1 MRHELLSTLEKVRQ
15 RLRLVE
21 QKVVRQQHILD
32 PPEITYLPDARPLER
47 IELDDLTWQP
57 MLYHHYWGNWQTNFL
72 MRMHLTTPADWPGSA
87 TVALN
92 LPLGDAG
99 DYFNA
104 HPEALI
110 YIDRHPWTAT
120 DVRHTRLKL
129 PDAYR
134 HQQLK
139 ELLLHGWTG
148 LGTSLHGDH
157 RQRLYLHPIS
167 VQLLDEAV
175 REFVILART
184 AVDAV
189 QHMQAD
195 RPEYGRLLNALE
207 AAFLQ
212 LDTRD
217 PIGDH
222 FYATVPK
229 ALETLRKSIAASG
242 NPIDVDIAAVGHA
255 HIDTAWLWPLSQT
268 RQKVRRTFSTV
279 LNLMQQY
286 PEYRFSQSQPQ
297 LYAFLNEDAPD
308 LIEQI
313 KLFVADGR
321 WEALGGMWVEADCNI
336 TGAESLVRQFLLGRR
351 FFTENFGEGV
361 DSPVLWLPDAF
372 GFPWSLPQIAAQ
384 AGMKYFFTIKLRWNE
399 HTQFPYDS
407 FWWQGL
413 DGTRLLAHL
422 SPAPTYGNWLLPAT
436 YNAEASADTS
446 LGAWQKLRG
455 KEISES
461 ILMAYGH
468 GDGGGGP
475 TPEMIE
481 NLQVLKDFPGVP
493 RTSFSSVHDFFRQL
507 EERVDGRLP
516 TWNGELYLETHQGT
530 LTSQGSIKRA
540 NRLAERRLHEI
551 EFLATYAMLIDA
563 EYQYPATELTAVW
576 QIVCLN
582 HFHDILPGSSINA
595 VYVEATQQYT
605 DMMHRLDA
613 LQQEALDVIARHC
626 GGERLVIN
634 PTGINRNDIY
644 ALATENDA
652 IAQHLLT
659 LVELPPYSITPLTSA
674 EPIGKADDVFTVTPG
689 QLENDRVAL
698 TFNEQGD
705 LIRIYDKLFHR
716 EVLASAEIGNQLQ
729 LFEDRPRHY
738 DAWNIDLGYDQR
750 MWLAEPATVTVLE
763 TGPLRASLH
772 FERQIGSSFV
782 KQRVTLYRGSARI
795 DFHTEMDWREKHM
808 LLKVAFPVNILAP
821 EARYSIQWGHIAR
834 PTHRNTLANWAQ
846 YEVAAHHWADL
857 SEGNYGVALLNDSK
871 YGYDVHDNR
880 MRLTLL
886 KSATYPDPHADE
898 GTHEFTYSLLPH
910 RHYDDGWLNN
920 VVAAGYQLNYPL
932 MLVDGDTRAD
942 VARSLPSLVSIPAYQ
957 ANVMV
962 ETIKKAEDSDAVVVR
977 LYEYLRTRGEVCVQF
992 GFDVKRV
999 WRANILEERQTLMD
1013 VKNGN
1018 RVWLNVKPFEIITLI
1033 AESV

>member
-21 QKVVRQQHILD
+21 QKLVRRQHILD
-32 PPEITYLPDARPLER
+32 PPTIAYLPDARSLEQVA
-47 IELDDLTWQP
+47 IDDLTWQP
-57 MLYHHYWGNWQTNFL
+57 MMYHQYWGAWQTNFL
-72 MRMHLTTPADWPGSA
+72 MRMQLTIPADWSRRED
-87 TVALN
+87 VALH

-110 YIDRHPWTAT
+110 YVDGHPWTAT
-120 DVRHTRLKL
+120 DVRHTRLPL
-129 PDAYR
+129 PESYR
-134 HQQLK
+134 DQQPR

-148 LGTSLHGDH
+148 LGTSLHGDD
-157 RQRLYLHPIS
+157 RQRLYLQPIS
-167 VQLLDEAV
+167 VQLLDEKV
-175 REFVILART
+175 REFVVLART

-189 QHMQAD
+189 QSMSTD

-207 AAFLQ
+207 EAFLE
-212 LDTRD
+212 LDTHD
-217 PIGDH
+217 LLSDH
-222 FYATVPK
+222 FYASVPQ
-229 ALETLRKSIAASG
+229 AVDTFRKSVDAAG
-242 NPIDVDIAAVGHA
+242 QPLDVDIAAVGHA
-255 HIDTAWLWPLSQT
+255 HIDTAWLWPLAQT
-268 RQKVRRTFSTV
+268 RQKARRTFSTV
-279 LNLMQQY
+279 LNLMQRY

-308 LIEQI
+308 LFAEI
-313 KLFVADGR
+313 KTHVAEGR
-321 WEALGGMWVEADCNI
+321 WEALGGMWVEADCNV

-351 FFTENFGEGV
+351 FFREHFGEGT

-372 GFPWSLPQIAAQ
+372 GFPWSLPQVAAQ

-399 HTQFPYDS
+399 HTEFPYDS

-455 KEISES
+455 KETSES

-481 NLQVLKDFPGVP
+481 NIQILSDFPGVP
-493 RTSFSSVHDFFRQL
+493 RTSFSSVDEFFNQL
-507 EERVDGRLP
+507 EERVDRRLP
-516 TWNGELYLETHQGT
+516 IWNGELYLETHQGT
-530 LTSQGSIKRA
+530 LTSQARIKRA
-540 NRLAERRLHEI
+540 NRLAERLLHNV

-563 EYQYPATELTAVW
+563 GYRYPQDELTAVW
-576 QIVCLN
+576 QVVCLN

-595 VYVEATQQYT
+595 VYAEAAQQYS
-605 DMMHRLDA
+605 DVMRQLDV
-613 LQQEALDVIARHC
+613 LQQEALETIARHC
-626 GGERLVIN
+626 GGDKLIVN
-634 PTGINRNDIY
+634 PIGINRNDIY
-644 ALATENDA
+644 SLAADNDA
-652 IAQHLLT
+652 IAQHLLR
-659 LVELPPYSITPLTSA
+659 LAELPPYSVTPLTSE
-674 EPIGKADDVFTVTPG
+674 EPVGKADDIFMVTTNH
-689 QLENDRVAL
+689 LENDRVAL

-705 LIRIYDKLFHR
+705 LIRIYDKLFNR
-716 EVLASAEIGNQLQ
+716 EVLAEGEIGNQLQ
-729 LFEDRPRHY
+729 LFEDRPLHY

-750 MWLAEPATVTVLE
+750 VWLAQPATVTVME
-763 TGPLRASLH
+763 AGPLRASLQLD
-772 FERQIGSSFV
+772 RQIGSSFV
-782 KQRVTLYRGSARI
+782 KQRVTLHRGSARI
-795 DFHTEMDWREKHM
+795 DFHTEVEWREKHM
-808 LLKVAFPVNILAP
+808 LLKVAFPVNVLSP
-821 EARYSIQWGHIAR
+821 EARYSIQWGHISR
-834 PTHRNTLANWAQ
+834 PTHRNTRADWAK

-871 YGYDVHDNR
+871 YGYDVHENC

-898 GTHEFTYSLLPH
+898 GSHEFTYSLLPH

-920 VVAAGYQLNYPL
+920 VVAAGYQVNYPL
-932 MLVDGDTRAD
+932 MLIESSGNKNVMQ
-942 VARSLPSLVSIPAYQ
+942 SLPSLVSVPAYQ

-962 ETIKKAEDSDAVVVR
+962 ETIKKAEDSEAVVVR

-992 GFDVKRV
+992 GFNVKRV
-999 WRANILEERQTLMD
+999 WRANVLEERQS
-1013 VKNGN
+1013 VIAVENGN

-1033 AESV
+1033 VERV